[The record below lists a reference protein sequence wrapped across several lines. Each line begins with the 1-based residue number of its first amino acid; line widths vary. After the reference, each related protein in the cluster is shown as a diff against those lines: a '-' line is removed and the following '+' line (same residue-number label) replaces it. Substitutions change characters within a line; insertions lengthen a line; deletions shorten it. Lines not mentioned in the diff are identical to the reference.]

1 VTAPYAGST
10 SSGSVGVLSVLT
22 DTPGHHLNV
31 ILCPKTVKIN
41 SRPLDNKIY
50 AQKNGESFPPP
61 LMS

>member
-1 VTAPYAGST
+1 
-10 SSGSVGVLSVLT
+10 
-22 DTPGHHLNV
+22 V
-31 ILCPKTVKIN
+31 ILCPKSVKIN